1 MTNNWFLE
9 FSRLNS
15 PARSLLFAG
24 VLNSLGIGLT
34 LPVGILFSTRVIGVG
49 LALATSTVAMIS
61 AGAILGHPLIGW
73 ISDRRSPAA
82 GGILALALSVTG
94 SAGFATAR
102 SFTDVV
108 VWSVVSGFGLGATTA
123 WFAMLAL
130 YSTEQQRSFVF
141 GANQLGVNVGVGLG
155 LAASSL
161 LLASASEVTYR
172 SLYGIKAAGYLVV
185 ILVLIRIIRGDTSKT
200 EDKSSP
206 KTKAKLGVCSEPD
219 HSGPALDT
227 GTKSGRRLARFGLLT
242 CCIFLVYTFGYVQ
255 IESGIVAAIID
266 SPHLPPWVIAV
277 LMLANTAAVILLNLA
292 VLPLLARKNL
302 TIVAGLVPLVWAVA
316 WVVLGVLMSATRQP
330 AITILI
336 VSGAVVFALGEV
348 MYAASIPVLTTDIV
362 PPRLRGRAFAAQ
374 NVAVSLAFVAGPLMA
389 GPLVET
395 IGASPALWTLAV
407 LLLVPFAGFALL
419 GAGTKL
425 EPLTTESQQPTTTE
439 GTRK

>member
-1 MTNNWFLE
+1 MTNNWIRE

-15 PARSLLFAG
+15 PARSLLFSGA
-24 VLNSLGIGLT
+24 LNSLGIGLT
-34 LPVGILFSTRVIGVG
+34 LPVGIIFSTQVIGVG

-61 AGAILGHPLIGW
+61 AGAILGHPIVGW
-73 ISDRRSPAA
+73 ISDRKSPAA

-108 VWSVVSGFGLGATTA
+108 VWSVVSGLGLGATTA

-130 YSTEQQRSFVF
+130 HSTEQQRSFVF
-141 GANQLGVNVGVGLG
+141 GANQLGINVGVGLG

-161 LLASASEVTYR
+161 LISSASEVTYR
-172 SLYGIKAAGYLVV
+172 SLYGIKAAGYVVV
-185 ILVLIRIIRGDTSKT
+185 ILVLIRIIRCDGSKP
-200 EDKSSP
+200 EEKSSP
-206 KTKAKLGVCSEPD
+206 YAKIKSDVCPEPD
-219 HSGPALDT
+219 PSGAALDT

-255 IESGIVAAIID
+255 IESGVVAAIID
-266 SPHLPPWVIAV
+266 SPHLPPWVIAF

-292 VLPLLARKNL
+292 VLPLLARKDR
-302 TIVAGLVPLVWAVA
+302 TIIAGLVPLVWAVA
-316 WVVLGVLMSATRQP
+316 WVVLGVLMSASGQP
-330 AITILI
+330 AITILTA
-336 VSGAVVFALGEV
+336 SGAVVFALGEV
-348 MYAASIPVLTTDIV
+348 MYAASIPALTTDIV

-374 NVAVSLAFVAGPLMA
+374 NVAVSLAFVAGPVMA

-395 IGASPALWTLAV
+395 IGASSTLWTLAAF
-407 LLLVPFAGFALL
+407 LLVPFAGFAVL
-419 GAGTKL
+419 AARTKL
-425 EPLTTESQQPTTTE
+425 EPLTTESEQPTLTE